1 MSEKE
6 FDLSHYLEK
15 IKNHKK
21 EELFNYV
28 SNNGTVND
36 VDYYVEVMKK
46 EYPDYDYSKLYVQF
60 RNYKPKGL

>member
-21 EELFNYV
+21 EELLNYV

-36 VDYYVEVMKK
+36 VDY
-46 EYPDYDYSKLYVQF
+46 
-60 RNYKPKGL
+60 